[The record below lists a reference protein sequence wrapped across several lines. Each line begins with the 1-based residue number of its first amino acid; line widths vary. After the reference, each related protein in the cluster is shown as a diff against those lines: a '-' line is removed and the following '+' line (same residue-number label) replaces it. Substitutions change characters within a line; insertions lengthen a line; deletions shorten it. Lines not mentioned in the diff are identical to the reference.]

1 MGKTKNYEMNMVLEY
16 ARVFKENA
24 DMGNSESSEVWL
36 RNLAKAGGKTTVNAY
51 FTSEDQLQNLIDEG
65 YEVTYKDNKTGK
77 THNRVREGEYGIGK
91 YIKIERLIKDIKEF
105 KDKKTGKFKEVDFGG
120 LPEVIYQLDGMANN
134 RKWSF
139 TDDGEVGNG
148 SEAVIAFSVYNG
160 QKSRLEAV
168 AVTSHVEWVK
178 GDTGLSSTFKISAN
192 NPAEVKA
199 TLDDNIPF

>member
-105 KDKKTGKFKEVDFGG
+105 KDKKTGKFKEVDFG
-120 LPEVIYQLDGMANN
+120 MANN